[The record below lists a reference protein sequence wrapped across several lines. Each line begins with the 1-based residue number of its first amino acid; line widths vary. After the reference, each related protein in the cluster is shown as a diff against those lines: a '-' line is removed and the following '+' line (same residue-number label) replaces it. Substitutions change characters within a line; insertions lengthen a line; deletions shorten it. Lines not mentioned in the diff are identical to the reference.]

1 MTCRFINVCVLLLCS
16 IFAVTAFAQN
26 SNSTITGTVQ
36 DASGAVVPGATV
48 HLTNVGTNQQLS
60 TTSKG
65 NGFYTFTNLSPANYK
80 VSVDA
85 RGFAQWVGVLT
96 LRVSQAA
103 EVDPKLI
110 AASVSTKVTVRDVTP
125 VIDRVNP
132 TISDVKN
139 ATTIETIPVQN
150 RSILNVLAFSP
161 GVVAGNYGGSGAG
174 YTRVNGVP
182 AGGSVDFLVDGQT
195 MTDRMSGD
203 LQSNPQPIPTFQE
216 VKIITSNGD
225 AQYSRPGVVEL
236 VTKSG
241 TNHFHGQLFELNQNN
256 YLKAK
261 AAFSGPSLN
270 YLMHNEFGGQ
280 IGGPVWLPKLYN
292 GRNKTFFFLDLEGIR
307 ENGNVPTQYVV
318 PTPAMRGGDLSGLV
332 NSGGKPITIYDP
344 DTTHSDAFGP
354 YDRSQISYNGALN
367 VIPPNRLNAV
377 AQKILT
383 ASYGVPLPNIA
394 NPTFYKRT
402 PNYIPVSSEETF
414 TNKLYTAKVDQ
425 LFGPNRLALRYTYT
439 ASNNLT
445 PYDFLNPLIAAAGGH
460 NGAIVFTH
468 VLGSHAVNVLR
479 GGVQYDHKFDGPVP
493 IGPPPITQTLG
504 LPTYPDTIAWPSFN
518 WSGPNDNYW
527 SVIGRDNPKDNPDQI
542 ETVSDQFSYNRGNHQ
557 MIFGFGVQNYRTNT
571 YQTGQPGG
579 GYSLKGYF
587 TSLQNPT
594 QAAAGTYNVPISR
607 TGSGLANFLL
617 GQTHGVFLNIYTTYH
632 TRQTEFDGFAQDDWR
647 VTQNLTLNLGL
658 RYQYWTAFTDSSG
671 QQATFDPNIPGGM
684 VVYQGSGALPSMLP
698 VDVFNSYKAAGL
710 PIESAAQA
718 GYPLSLWN
726 MPKNNFEPRLG
737 FAYQIGSNTVL
748 RGGWGIYQW
757 ILPLNSF
764 VSATRANPPFSYSA
778 NLNPGTLPNGVLTDA
793 HAAELEFPI
802 ASPQYAGPQPS
813 TQFVL
818 GSPTLVLDTS
828 NVQIQQGAGFQMEP
842 TDPNYKPQTVQEYNL
857 TFAHELPKHVGF
869 ELSYIGN
876 HSYNLIQTDPINYT
890 VPRDTAP
897 PGSTPAQLRQY
908 PVFGTSVTYNMS
920 SFRWVGYSNSNQLQV
935 RLQHTF
941 GSGLLLQSYFSWQ
954 RTLTTT
960 NSGNI
965 YNVLGAVS
973 MVPAALTPG
982 YSLTNPNSGAS
993 TSERLRAVYAPD
1005 SNLPGKTFS
1014 VNAHYEFPFGRGKRY
1029 LGNSH
1034 GFVNALVSGYNIS
1047 PFFLWH
1053 SGFYFAP
1060 YFTAYNSSTVSP
1072 DGTSGIVLSPGK
1084 TGILPE
1090 SQRTPKKWFDPSIY
1104 DPTSGSPYAGQT
1116 YTLQTSLQGDYRNNI
1131 PNNYMTGPG
1140 FNELD
1145 ATIYKLTPITKSSV
1159 LDIEAQIFN
1168 VYNHQNLGLP
1178 NVNGIITT
1186 PLSGSL
1192 PRMIQLQAKYIF

>member
-1 MTCRFINVCVLLLCS
+1 
-16 IFAVTAFAQN
+16 VTAFAQN
-26 SNSTITGTVQ
+26 FNSSVTGTVQ

-80 VSVDA
+80 VSVNA
-85 RGFAQWVGVLT
+85 PGFAQWVGVLT
-96 LRVSQAA
+96 LRVSQVA

-110 AASVSTKVTVRDVTP
+110 AARVSTKVTVRDVTP
-125 VIDRVNP
+125 VIDRVDP
-132 TISDVKN
+132 TLSDVKSAN
-139 ATTIETIPVQN
+139 TIETIPVQN

-182 AGGSVDFLVDGQT
+182 AGGSVDYLVDGQT
-195 MTDRMSGD
+195 MSDRYSGE

-256 YLKAK
+256 YLRAK
-261 AAFSGPSLN
+261 QAFSGPSLN

-280 IGGPVWLPKLYN
+280 LGGPVWLPKLYN
-292 GRNKTFFFLDLEGIR
+292 GRNKTFFFIDLEGIR
-307 ENGNVPTQYVV
+307 ENGNVPTQYTV
-318 PTPAMRGGDLSGLV
+318 PTPAMRGGDLSGLL
-332 NSGGKPITIYDP
+332 NPSGRPITIYDP
-344 DTTHSDAFGP
+344 NSTHSDTFGP
-354 YDRSQISYNGALN
+354 YDRTQMSYNGALN

-377 AQKILT
+377 AQKVLT
-383 ASYGVPLPNIA
+383 ASYGVPEPNIN
-394 NPTFYKRT
+394 NPTFYQFT
-402 PNYIPVSSEETF
+402 PNYIPVSSAESL
-414 TNKLYTAKVDQ
+414 TNKLYTVKVDQ
-425 LFGPNRLALRYTYT
+425 LFGPNRLSLRYTYT
-439 ASNNLT
+439 GSNTIEPEAL
-445 PYDFLNPLIAAAGGH
+445 LNPQIAAAGGH
-460 NGAIVFTH
+460 NGAVVFTQ
-468 VLGSHAVNVLR
+468 VLGTHAVNVLR

-493 IGPPPITQTLG
+493 VGPPPITETLG
-504 LPTYPDTIAWPSFN
+504 LPSYPPETAWPSFN
-518 WSGPNDNYW
+518 WNGPNDTYW
-527 SVIGRDNPKDNPDQI
+527 SAIGRDNPKDNPDQI

-557 MIFGFGVQNYRTNT
+557 MMFGFGVQNYRTNT

-579 GYSLKGYF
+579 GYTFKGYF
-587 TSLQNPT
+587 TSLQNPA
-594 QAAAGTYNVPISR
+594 QAAAGTYDVPIGR

-617 GQTHGVFLNIYTTYH
+617 GQTHGFFYTIYPVYH
-632 TRQTEFDGFAQDDWR
+632 TRQTEFDGFAQDNWR
-647 VTQNLTLNLGL
+647 VTQNLTLNFGL
-658 RYQYWTAFTDSSG
+658 RYQYWTAFSDSSG
-671 QQATFDPNIPGGM
+671 QEATFDPNIPGGM
-684 VVYQGSGALPSMLP
+684 VVYQGSGALPSQVP
-698 VDVFNSYKAAGL
+698 AAIFNSFKANGL

-737 FAYQIGSNTVL
+737 FAYQIGSNAVL

-757 ILPLNSF
+757 TIPLENF
-764 VSATRANPPFSYSA
+764 VSDTRLNVPFSQTF

-802 ASPQYAGPQPS
+802 ASAQYAGPQGVN
-813 TQFVL
+813 QFVL
-818 GSPTLVLDTS
+818 GNQGCANVPAGTCTPPGLELDLS
-828 NVQIQQGAGFQMEP
+828 NEPMVQGSGFSMDP
-842 TDPNYKPQTVQEYNL
+842 MDPNYKPQTVQEYNL
-857 TFAHELPKHVGF
+857 TFAQQLPKHIGF

-876 HSYNLIQTDPINYT
+876 HSYNLLQTDPINYT

-908 PVFGTSVTYNMS
+908 PVFETSCGYCMNT
-920 SFRWVGYSNSNQLQV
+920 FRYVGHANTNLLQV

-941 GSGLLLQSYFSWQ
+941 GSGLLLQSYFTWQ
-954 RTLTTT
+954 RALTTT
-960 NSGNI
+960 NSGTL
-965 YNVLGAVS
+965 YQALGNAAT

-993 TSERLRAVYAPD
+993 TAERLSAVYAPD
-1005 SNLPGKTFS
+1005 SNLPDKTFS
-1014 VNAHYEFPFGRGKRY
+1014 LNAHYELPFGRGKRY

-1034 GFVNALVSGYNIS
+1034 GFVNGLVSGYNIS

-1053 SGFYFAP
+1053 SGFHFAP

-1090 SQRTPKKWFDPSIY
+1090 SQRTPQKWFDPSIY

-1192 PRMIQLQAKYIF
+1192 PRMIQLQAKYVF